1 MPINQRE
8 LLQAVSQISELQ
20 SMRVTIRQSGKWG
33 LITGAAVFGEDYCQ
47 FKSVAEVLMNDLT
60 THSSKNLLTRL
71 RRAVQDVD
79 IQDAAVLLPF
89 IMNNDVVKQQLL
101 RVVTNFITTE
111 MRMMLT

>member
-33 LITGAAVFGEDYCQ
+33 LITGAAVFGGGLLLGPTGLALGGIIGGCAGALKSRGQ

-60 THSSKNLLTRL
+60 NTAARIVNNTSSKSCPRCGHP
-71 RRAVQDVD
+71 RRCC
-79 IQDAAVLLPF
+79 PF
-89 IMNNDVVKQQLL
+89 TFHYEQ
-101 RVVTNFITTE
+101 
-111 MRMMLT
+111 